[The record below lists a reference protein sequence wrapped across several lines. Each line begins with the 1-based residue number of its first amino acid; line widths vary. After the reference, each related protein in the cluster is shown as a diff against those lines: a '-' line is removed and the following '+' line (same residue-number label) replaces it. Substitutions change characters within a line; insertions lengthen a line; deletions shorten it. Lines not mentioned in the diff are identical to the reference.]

1 MRRVVGVVADVL
13 VASLEEDTTMAV
25 YLPYW
30 TDQRPMMTLVL
41 RTGMDPASSVGAI
54 RRIVREVAPE
64 VPEPRFRTMRQVV
77 SGSVSGRNFS
87 TLLVSAFGGIT
98 LLLACLGVYGVVSY
112 SVAQRRNEM
121 GIRLALGARPGQVRG
136 LVLRQG
142 MLPVVFGVVAGLLG
156 AAAGART
163 LESMLY
169 QVGSLDPATFVAV
182 PAVLLLVALAACYFP
197 ARSTARVDPVIA
209 LRCD

>member
-1 MRRVVGVVADVL
+1 
-13 VASLEEDTTMAV
+13 MAV
-25 YLPYW
+25 YRPYW
-30 TDQRPMMTLVL
+30 IEPQPKMTLVL
-41 RTGMDPASSVGAI
+41 RTGMNPASAAGAI
-54 RRIVREVAPE
+54 RRIVRDVAPDL
-64 VPEPRFRTMRQVV
+64 PEPRFRTMRQVI
-77 SGSVSGRNFS
+77 SGSVSERNFS
-87 TLLVSAFGGIT
+87 TLLVAAFGGIA

-156 AAAGART
+156 AAAVART
-163 LESMLY
+163 LKSMLY
-169 QVGSLDPATFVAV
+169 QVESLDPATFVAV
-182 PAVLLLVALAACYFP
+182 PAVLLPVALAACYFP
-197 ARSTARVDPVIA
+197 ARRTARVDPVIA